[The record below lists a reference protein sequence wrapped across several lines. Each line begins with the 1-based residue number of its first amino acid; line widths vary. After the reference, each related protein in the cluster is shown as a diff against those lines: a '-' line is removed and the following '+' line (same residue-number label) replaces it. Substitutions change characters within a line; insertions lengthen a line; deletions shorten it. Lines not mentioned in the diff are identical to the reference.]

1 MRFRKPAET
10 ETDREGNANLADSIQ
25 EMYERITK
33 QPMPVT
39 PNSPE
44 LNPEEQAVKTMANF
58 LKMSY
63 DFYAEE
69 LDG

>member
-1 MRFRKPAET
+1 MAVGADGDEHVRRGYKYLTPAFL
-10 ETDREGNANLADSIQ
+10 RRWSSFLGQIQ
-25 EMYERITK
+25 RRIRT
-33 QPMPVT
+33 
-39 PNSPE
+39 

-63 DFYAEE
+63 DFCAEE